1 MRETGSEERWWE
13 GGEEGKSQNF
23 KKFKKF
29 KAKRRH
35 MSADKVI
42 IIII

>member
-1 MRETGSEERWWE
+1 VVGVRETGSEERWWE
-13 GGEEGKSQNF
+13 GGEEGKRQIF
-23 KKFKKF
+23 KS
-29 KAKRRH
+29 KRRH